1 MDSSRR
7 RQLLQN
13 YLIRYNQDLER
24 EVKSKEGD
32 WGTQSDMRI
41 QHVRY
46 MYMYVYVVSGLE
58 KMVDV
63 YEAKPDFADAET
75 MDSTRRKLSHV
86 RCH

>member
-1 MDSSRR
+1 M
-7 RQLLQN
+7 
-13 YLIRYNQDLER
+13 
-24 EVKSKEGD
+24 
-32 WGTQSDMRI
+32 DMRI

-46 MYMYVYVVSGLE
+46 MYMYMYMYVVSGLE